1 MHNQATK
8 IFLNFFLKGQG
19 SPALYPI
26 PFIPE
31 SNEKGGGHMNYAERR
46 EAILEVLCI
55 RRHDTYRNL
64 AFEFQVS
71 RETIRQ
77 DIAVLMCSYPIET
90 VRGRYGGGV
99 KIADGFYLYRKKLT
113 ARQAALLVKLSAQLT
128 GDDLAT
134 IDSILRQFAP

>member
-1 MHNQATK
+1 
-8 IFLNFFLKGQG
+8 
-19 SPALYPI
+19 
-26 PFIPE
+26 
-31 SNEKGGGHMNYAERR
+31 MNYAERR

-55 RRHDTYRNL
+55 RRRDTYRNL
-64 AFEFQVS
+64 AFEFHVS

-77 DIAVLMCSYPIET
+77 DIAALMCSYPIET

-113 ARQAALLVKLSAQLT
+113 ARQAALLGKLSAQLT

-134 IDSILRQFAP
+134 IDSILHQFAP

>member
-90 VRGRYGGGV
+90 VRGRHGGGV

>member
-1 MHNQATK
+1 MRNQAEK
-8 IFLNFFLKGQG
+8 FLNFFLKGQG
-19 SPALYPI
+19 SLALYQI
-26 PFIPE
+26 PLVSRE
-31 SNEKGGGHMNYAERR
+31 QGKGGGRMNYAERR

-90 VRGRYGGGV
+90 VRGRYGGGI
-99 KIADGFYLYRKKLT
+99 KIADGFYLYRKN
-113 ARQAALLVKLSAQLT
+113 
-128 GDDLAT
+128 
-134 IDSILRQFAP
+134 

>member
-1 MHNQATK
+1 
-8 IFLNFFLKGQG
+8 
-19 SPALYPI
+19 
-26 PFIPE
+26 
-31 SNEKGGGHMNYAERR
+31 MNYAERR

-90 VRGRYGGGV
+90 VRGRYGRRRQDCGRV
-99 KIADGFYLYRKKLT
+99 LPLPQKADSTAGCAACEIKRTAYRG
-113 ARQAALLVKLSAQLT
+113 RPRH
-128 GDDLAT
+128 D
-134 IDSILRQFAP
+134 

>member
-1 MHNQATK
+1 
-8 IFLNFFLKGQG
+8 
-19 SPALYPI
+19 
-26 PFIPE
+26 
-31 SNEKGGGHMNYAERR
+31 MNYAERR

-90 VRGRYGGGV
+90 VRGRHGGGI
-99 KIADGFYLYRKKLT
+99 KIADGFYLYRKKTDST
-113 ARQAALLVKLSAQLT
+113 AGCAACEIKRPACR
-128 GDDLAT
+128 GRPRHD
-134 IDSILRQFAP
+134 

>member
-1 MHNQATK
+1 MCNQAEK

-90 VRGRYGGGV
+90 VRGRYGGGI

-134 IDSILRQFAP
+134 IDSILHQFAP